1 MLDYSTKEMKTIEQW
16 REFYETH
23 ETYSYVGL
31 LQGEYYDAEGKQT
44 AYLQSILEKLREENS
59 EEKGEL

>member
-1 MLDYSTKEMKTIEQW
+1 MKTIEQW